1 MYSNSRIVVAQCRA
15 FSFIEVMFVILIIG
29 LLAGA
34 VAMKVGGYM
43 DKAKLNR
50 AKSDIAVMI
59 NAIESH
65 YAESGQYPS
74 NDEGLGIL
82 PIKNTN
88 DPWGRPYQYNH
99 PGRSEPYEVI
109 CYGADGR
116 EGGDGANSDIT
127 SEMLE

>member
-1 MYSNSRIVVAQCRA
+1 MSCSNRNICTHDKA

-59 NAIESH
+59 NAIESF
-65 YAESGQYPS
+65 YAEKGNYPS
-74 NDEGLGIL
+74 NDEGLSVL
-82 PIKNTN
+82 PIKNSA
-88 DPWGRPYQYNH
+88 DPWGRPYQYNQ
-99 PGRSEPYEVI
+99 PGRNEPFEVI
-109 CYGADGR
+109 SYGADGR
-116 EGGDGANSDIT
+116 EGGEGADRDIT
-127 SEMLE
+127 SETLE